1 MPDAVVDSNVVVGAR
16 LKRDQWHER
25 GKAIVGAIDAGELP
39 QGRVTGYCLPE
50 ILVPI
55 QKRGGDAPALA
66 TLEFLTESRG
76 FELEH
81 TAREDFTRGLAI
93 YRREDAI
100 EVVDCITVAY
110 MQRLGLE
117 YIYSFDDDF
126 DRFEDVTRL
135 ETADNP
141 FA

>member
-1 MPDAVVDSNVVVGAR
+1 M
-16 LKRDQWHER
+16 
-25 GKAIVGAIDAGELP
+25 
-39 QGRVTGYCLPE
+39 
-50 ILVPI
+50 
-55 QKRGGDAPALA
+55 
-66 TLEFLTESRG
+66 
-76 FELEH
+76 
-81 TAREDFTRGLAI
+81 
-93 YRREDAI
+93 
-100 EVVDCITVAY
+100 VDCITVAY